1 MEFTLH
7 RNHSEHWTMDTPHL
21 HDRCELLLSLT
32 DGGSFFLMDSLHP
45 LRRGTLIL
53 MGDQTLHR
61 SVAVQGA

>member
-45 LRRGTLIL
+45 LR
-53 MGDQTLHR
+53 Q
-61 SVAVQGA
+61 QGPQIAS